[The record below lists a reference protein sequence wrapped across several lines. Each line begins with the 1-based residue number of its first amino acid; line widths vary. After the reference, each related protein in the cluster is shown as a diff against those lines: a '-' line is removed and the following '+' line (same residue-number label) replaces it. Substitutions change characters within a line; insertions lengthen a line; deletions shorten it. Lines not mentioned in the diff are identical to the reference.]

1 MAAAG
6 GPWFPTPTIRQLTRQ
21 LMSIRQ
27 GVGNFE
33 APPIDLHGLIRELFP
48 INRSLTGAGVR
59 ETLAILERFIRLEMR
74 EVPSGTAVLD
84 WQVPLEWNIRGA
96 TIKTLDG
103 HCLVDFAD
111 NNLHVVGYSKPVH
124 KEVRHAEL
132 AQHVHTLPNQPEL
145 IPYRTGYFADDWG
158 FCMPDNLWRTMQ
170 DETYRVDI
178 DSDLSQGSLTYG
190 EFFLPGRLPDE
201 VLITTHVCH
210 PSLAN
215 DNLSGIVVATALAM
229 QQSQRP
235 RRLGRRFL
243 FLPAT
248 IGAITWLASNESR
261 LDRIRHGL
269 VLTCLGDAGPFHF
282 KRSRRGAIIDQA
294 VGHVLRQSGYPYEI
308 MPFVPYGYDER
319 QFCSPGFNL
328 PVGCL
333 MRGVHAT
340 FSEYH
345 TSADNLDFVKAEALN
360 QSYALIAA
368 VLDLLDN
375 NLTYTRTD
383 GRGEPQLGR
392 RGLYRAIAGQKEAG
406 GASQMDLLW
415 LLNLADGECSLLDIA
430 ERADLPF
437 WRVSAAARLALDA
450 KLIREAVRDEP
461 AACSE
466 RTRSS

>member
-1 MAAAG
+1 
-6 GPWFPTPTIRQLTRQ
+6 
-21 LMSIRQ
+21 MSISH
-27 GVGNFE
+27 GVANFE
-33 APPIDLHGLIRELFP
+33 APPIDIHGLVRELFP

-59 ETLAILERFIRLEMR
+59 ETLAILARFMRLEIR

-96 TIKTLDG
+96 TIKKPDG
-103 HCLVDFAD
+103 RCLVDFAD
-111 NNLHVVGYSKPVH
+111 NNLHIVGYSKPVH
-124 KEVRHAEL
+124 KEMRRAEL

-158 FCMPDNLWRTMQ
+158 FCMPDNLWRNMQ

-178 DSDLSQGSLTYG
+178 DSDLSHGSLTYG

-201 VLITTHVCH
+201 VLITAHVCH

-215 DNLSGIVVATALAM
+215 DNLSGIAVATALAM
-229 QQSQRP
+229 RQSQRP
-235 RRLGRRFL
+235 QRLSRRFL

-248 IGAITWLASNESR
+248 IGAITWLASNKSQ

-269 VLTCLGDAGPFHF
+269 VLTCIGDTGPFHF
-282 KRSRRGAIIDQA
+282 KRSRRGAAIDHA
-294 VGHVLRQSGYPYEI
+294 VAHVLRHSGYPYEI
-308 MPFVPYGYDER
+308 MPFNPYGYDER

-333 MRGVHAT
+333 MRGVHGT
-340 FSEYH
+340 FPEYH
-345 TSADNLDFVKAEALN
+345 TSADNLDFVKAEALD
-360 QSYALIAA
+360 QSYALITG

-406 GASQMDLLW
+406 GASRNGSPVAAQPGRRRMQFAGHSGARRRALLASICCCW
-415 LLNLADGECSLLDIA
+415 TCA
-430 ERADLPF
+430 
-437 WRVSAAARLALDA
+437 
-450 KLIREAVRDEP
+450 
-461 AACSE
+461 
-466 RTRSS
+466 